1 VVRIRT
7 KDLACY
13 ASKAAMLLM
22 PLLASITT
30 YASLTIM
37 GVYQGFG
44 ICQRRGIASFFNILI
59 KVISHF
65 T

>member
-1 VVRIRT
+1 
-7 KDLACY
+7 
-13 ASKAAMLLM
+13 MLLI

-37 GVYQGFG
+37 GVYQGFE
-44 ICQRRGIASFFNILI
+44 ICQRRGIASFLNILI

-65 T
+65 I